1 MKAFIRHI
9 LRSADSEKG
18 QVAVIVITIALVT
31 CMLFIAL
38 GMYDVFFNLNMA
50 EYDRV
55 AQGADMLLGDNFGGG
70 EVFSRARVQ
79 RVLSAEPEGEIK
91 DVTYFTKISTILK
104 TKTESKAVLVEA
116 TDLEEYLGKNPIKYV
131 DIFDASTQNPD
142 LPYNEAGGYSS
153 IIISEGFAEETG
165 IKVGEIVQVYLP
177 TYNMY
182 TDLVVRAIA
191 LNEGIFGS
199 GTDLNVL
206 VDFDAIGNQGQ
217 VNAVYIN
224 FIDDAY
230 FEKYE
235 NIFKTYFPTVECGEG
250 NSYSEVVSI
259 VTNNTL
265 LFSIALVF
273 LVATLGLILF
283 TSYLIISRN
292 RMSEMIV
299 FKSAGA
305 TPNQVAFIMIMEVVF
320 YAVVGGAI
328 GLMLGRVMMG
338 VVTSALLP
346 HAPYAVTYPFWK
358 FLVAFVVAIAVSIL
372 STLVPVLQVSKK
384 TVREL
389 SSSGFKGAKES
400 NFIAFIVSSVLVV
413 GIAVAYAFLSG
424 IALLV
429 LSVALIIAIAFW
441 IYASIGYVTD
451 YVGKLLQKI
460 VGGGPMFL
468 AGLSVKRSSAMRT
481 VTTLIAVVITFSF
494 LITQLVG
501 IVKDATIPFRSR
513 YDADYVVLSESQL
526 GEADFDLIKGTA
538 LGVQGIAGV
547 GWFNSIDY
555 NPIGDEDTDITIYG
569 VGDHW
574 ALEHCTV
581 GLDSGVKER
590 WQNAEKPIVLNQN
603 VAMLLGVEIGDK
615 VSFVPEKEDFKTE
628 THEFTVVGIDKSVS
642 QWDMVAYCDYKVNY
656 RMNQKA
662 TFLVSASQVDEETFV
677 DLRDAIENLNLSLT
691 FALTFDEWA
700 YAEQEN
706 FAGVGTLMTL
716 LQILVWVISIMGVG
730 NIAIVTVYDRKS
742 EFRLYKL
749 SGMSSS
755 DYMKFAFGEGIV
767 TAISGGL
774 LGFIAGYAVNML
786 VPSLGSIIQRYSSFN
801 IMPWQLLAT
810 FAIGVTAFMI
820 LWTLIALVNR
830 NIKTGPINERNLNR

>member
-1 MKAFIRHI
+1 MKAFLRHI

-31 CMLFIAL
+31 CMIFIAL

-91 DVTYFTKISTILK
+91 DVLYFVKIPTILK
-104 TKTESKAVLVEA
+104 TKTESKSVLVEA
-116 TDLEEYLGKNPIKYV
+116 TDLDEYLTKNSIKYV
-131 DIFDASTQNPD
+131 DIFDANTKNPD

-153 IIISEGFAEETG
+153 VIISEGFAEETG
-165 IKVGEIVQVYLP
+165 IKVGEIVEVYLP

-191 LNEGIFGS
+191 VNEGIFGS

-206 VDFDAIGNQGQ
+206 VDFDAVGSQGQ

-224 FIDDAY
+224 FTDDAY

-235 NIFKTYFPTVECGEG
+235 SIFKTYFPTVECGEG
-250 NSYSEVVSI
+250 NSYSEVVGI

-305 TPNQVAFIMIMEVVF
+305 TPAQVAGIMLMEVVF
-320 YAVVGGAI
+320 YAVVGGAM
-328 GLMLGRVMMG
+328 GLMLGRIMMG
-338 VVTSALLP
+338 VVTTALLP

-358 FLVAFVVAIAVSIL
+358 FLVAFIVSIAVSVL

-389 SSSGFKGAKES
+389 SSSGFKSAKEP
-400 NFIAFIVSSVLVV
+400 NLIAFIVSSVLVV
-413 GIAVAYAFLSG
+413 AIAVTYVFLDG

-441 IYASIGYVTD
+441 IYAAIGYVTSFI
-451 YVGKLLQKI
+451 GKLLQKI
-460 VGGGPMFL
+460 AGGGPVFL

-501 IVKDATIPFRSR
+501 IVGDATIPFRSR
-513 YDADYVVLSESQL
+513 YDADYVVLAENQM
-526 GEADFDLIKGTA
+526 GEKEFNLIKGTA
-538 LGVQGIAGV
+538 LNVSGIDGA
-547 GWFNSIDY
+547 GWFNSVDY
-555 NPIGDEDTDITIYG
+555 YPVGDDVNDLTIYG
-569 VGDHW
+569 INDHW
-574 ALEHCTV
+574 TLEHCTT
-581 GLDSGVKER
+581 GLDEGVKKR
-590 WQNAEKPIVLNQN
+590 WEEADMPIVLNQN
-603 VAMLLGVEIGDK
+603 VAMLLGVDIGDK
-615 VSFVPEKEDFKTE
+615 VSFNPEHEDFKAE
-628 THEFTVVGIDKSVS
+628 TYEFTVVGIDRSVS
-642 QWDMVAYCDYKVNY
+642 QWDMVAYCDYEVNY
-656 RMNQKA
+656 RMEANA
-662 TFLVSASQVDEETFV
+662 TFLITASQMDKETFV
-677 DLRDAIENLNLSLT
+677 ELRDAIEGLNLKMT

-706 FAGVGTLMTL
+706 FAGVGMLMTL

-730 NIAIVTVYDRKS
+730 NIAIVTVYDRRA

-755 DYMKFAFGEGIV
+755 DYLKFAFGEGVV
-767 TAISGGL
+767 TALSGGV

-786 VPSLGSIIQRYSSFN
+786 VPSLGAIIQRYSDFN
-801 IMPWQLLAT
+801 VMPWQLLST
-810 FAIGVTAFMI
+810 FAIGVGAFMI
-820 LWTLIALVNR
+820 LWMLIALVNR
-830 NIKTGPINERNLNR
+830 NVKTGSINERNISR